1 MKINFLTKFF
11 TLIIPAFLFFTI
23 STPVPV
29 LAANCGEQVWSPT
42 QCPKNCPA
50 KEAGTADGAT
60 IWKCIN
66 SAPINIGTGNNKYQV
81 NSPVNFSSLGEV
93 ISKFLTYL
101 FPLAG
106 LLLFAYLVMGGFSY
120 LTSGGDPKATEQA
133 KSKVTNAIVGF
144 IILVVAYWI
153 VQIFG
158 YMFGI
163 TIF

>member
-1 MKINFLTKFF
+1 MKIGGYN
-11 TLIIPAFLFFTI
+11 
-23 STPVPV
+23 
-29 LAANCGEQVWSPT
+29 
-42 QCPKNCPA
+42 
-50 KEAGTADGAT
+50 
-60 IWKCIN
+60 
-66 SAPINIGTGNNKYQV
+66 V
-81 NSPVNFSSLGEV
+81 NSPVPQFTNLGGV
-93 ISKFLTYL
+93 ISEFLKYL

-144 IILVVAYWI
+144 VILVVAYWI

>member
-1 MKINFLTKFF
+1 M
-11 TLIIPAFLFFTI
+11 PGFLFFII
-23 STPVPV
+23 SPPV

-42 QCPKNCPA
+42 ACPKDCPA
-50 KEAGTADGAT
+50 KEVGIAADGAT
-60 IWKCIN
+60 VWKCTAN
-66 SAPINIGTGNNKYQV
+66 TPFKVGTGNSQYQV

-144 IILVVAYWI
+144 VILVVAYWI

>member
-1 MKINFLTKFF
+1 M
-11 TLIIPAFLFFTI
+11 LIGGYNID
-23 STPVPV
+23 SPVPKFT
-29 LAANCGEQVWSPT
+29 N
-42 QCPKNCPA
+42 
-50 KEAGTADGAT
+50 
-60 IWKCIN
+60 
-66 SAPINIGTGNNKYQV
+66 
-81 NSPVNFSSLGEV
+81 LGGV
-93 ISKFLTYL
+93 ISEFLKYL

-106 LLLFAYLVMGGFSY
+106 LLLFAYLIMGGFSY

-144 IILVVAYWI
+144 IILVVSYWI